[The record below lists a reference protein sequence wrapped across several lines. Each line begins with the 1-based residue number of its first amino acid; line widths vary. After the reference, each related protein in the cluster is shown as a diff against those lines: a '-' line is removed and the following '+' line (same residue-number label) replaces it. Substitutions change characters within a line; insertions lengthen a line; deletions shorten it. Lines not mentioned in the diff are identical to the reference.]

1 MSKHDYTRIILDLS
15 TKVDAITQSF
25 TVNGY
30 KAMSQALAK
39 PLGTLCVLFII
50 LTGYSILRGLIKT
63 PMQEFIKVAI
73 RIGVVYMLAMN
84 WDVFAS
90 YFLGLFVD
98 GASGL
103 GGVMMKAN
111 QSQMS
116 FGGRSN
122 INGSLQSVFTDI
134 INVGSFA
141 VKKSSYRNLTPWVTG
156 MLIYISG
163 IAVVGLAFFEILLA
177 KLMLAICMSVAPLF
191 FCFTLF
197 DQTRSYFDRWLGT
210 LVGYSMLLVFVSTV
224 VGICLEM
231 VHWVISPL
239 QGNQSVNITMTDWIP
254 LLLVSALSIMAILA
268 VTGVA
273 KGIGGSCSTSGT
285 GSAMVGG
292 FMGSALGLSKGA
304 SKLTGLTRFSE
315 KASNYTKKAATQGLK
330 RAGSVAMRGI
340 QNRLRGGA

>member
-1 MSKHDYTRIILDLS
+1 MSNHDYSSIILDLG

-30 KAMSQALAK
+30 QTMSQALAK

-63 PMQEFIKVAI
+63 PMQAFVKVAI

-98 GASGL
+98 GASAL
-103 GGVMMKAN
+103 GAVMMKAH
-111 QSQMS
+111 QSHVLS
-116 FGGRSN
+116 TN
-122 INGSLQSVFTDI
+122 INSSLQSVFTDI
-134 INVGSFA
+134 INVGTFA
-141 VKKSSYRNLTPWVTG
+141 VKKSSYRNWTPWITG
-156 MLIYISG
+156 MLIYLSG

-177 KLMLAICMSVAPLF
+177 KLMLSICMSVAPLF
-191 FCFTLF
+191 LCFTLF

-210 LVGYSMLLVFVSTV
+210 LVGYAMVLLFVSTV

-231 VHWVISPL
+231 VHWIIVPL
-239 QGNQSVNITMTDWIP
+239 QGSQSVNITMTDWIP
-254 LLLVSALSIMAILA
+254 LFLVSVLAMMAILA

-273 KGIGGSCSTSGT
+273 KGIGGSCSTSST

-292 FMGSALGLSKGA
+292 FMGSALGLSMGA
-304 SKLTGLTRFSE
+304 SKWTGLSHVTQ
-315 KASNYTKKAATQGLK
+315 KASGFAKETAMKGMK
-330 RAGSVAMRGI
+330 RAGGSAMRGI
-340 QNRLRGGA
+340 QKRLRGGA

>member
-1 MSKHDYTRIILDLS
+1 MSNHDYSSIILDLG

-30 KAMSQALAK
+30 KAMSQALVK

-50 LTGYSILRGLIKT
+50 LTGYSIMRGLIKT
-63 PMQEFIKVAI
+63 PMQEFVKVAI

-98 GASGL
+98 GASAL
-103 GGVMMKAN
+103 GAVMMKAN
-111 QSQMS
+111 QSHMS
-116 FGGRSN
+116 SGSGAN
-122 INGSLQSVFTDI
+122 INGSLQSVLTDI
-134 INVGSFA
+134 INVGTFA
-141 VKKSSYRNLTPWVTG
+141 VKKSSYRNWTPWITG
-156 MLIYISG
+156 MLIYLSG

-177 KLMLAICMSVAPLF
+177 KLMLSICMSVAPLF
-191 FCFTLF
+191 LCFTLF

-210 LVGYSMLLVFVSTV
+210 LVGYAMVLVFVSTV

-231 VHWVISPL
+231 VHWVIAPL
-239 QGNQSVNITMTDWIP
+239 QGSQSVNITLTDWIP
-254 LLLVSALSIMAILA
+254 LFLVSGLAMMAILA

-292 FMGSALGLSKGA
+292 FMGSALGLSMGA
-304 SKLTGLTRFSE
+304 SKWTGLTHVTQ
-315 KASNYTKKAATQGLK
+315 KASGFAKEAAMKGMK
-330 RAGSVAMRGI
+330 RAGGSAMRGI
-340 QNRLRGGA
+340 QKRLRGGA